1 MARCAAIARSTN
13 CCRRRSRSRNQSQ
26 SQRQRMARRRPRQRS
41 GASLGWSGLGGV
53 VLLLLA
59 IATGGS
65 LAYFYFSAAP
75 RPVLDPQTL
84 CPVNGPQGVT
94 VVLVDTSDDLPE
106 TTRRELLGQLDDMI
120 TTLPPFYR
128 LDIRVLDI
136 TGVRS
141 RSLFSKCNPGDG
153 AGLSEW
159 TDNPRI
165 ARRRWIEDLR
175 KPAALA
181 VKSSIASAEA
191 KSSPIMAAIQDIA
204 INPFSGAA
212 SQQARKK
219 LYIISDL
226 IEYTKDYS
234 QYSRAGALS
243 FARYKQSPAY
253 LKFRTDLH
261 GATVIIRYVTRQ
273 TNGPP
278 VLDGTRHMEFWKQ
291 WIEDNRGIFGGVKR
305 MQGA

>member
-1 MARCAAIARSTN
+1 
-13 CCRRRSRSRNQSQ
+13 
-26 SQRQRMARRRPRQRS
+26 MARRRPRQRS
-41 GASLGWSGLGGV
+41 GSGFGWSGLGGV
-53 VLLLLA
+53 LLLLLA
-59 IATGGS
+59 VISGGT
-65 LAYFYFSAAP
+65 LAWFYFSAAP
-75 RPVLDPQTL
+75 RPVLDAQTL
-84 CPVNGPQGVT
+84 CPVTGPHGVT

-106 TTRRELLGQLDDMI
+106 TTRREVLGQLDDMI

-136 TGVRS
+136 AGVRS

-165 ARRRWIEDLR
+165 ARLRWIEDFR

-181 VKSSIASAEA
+181 VKSSIAAA
-191 KSSPIMAAIQDIA
+191 KATSSPIMAAIQDIA
-204 INPFSGAA
+204 IDQFSGVA
-212 SQQARKK
+212 SQGARKT
-219 LYIISDL
+219 LYIISDM
-226 IEYTKDYS
+226 IEFTRDYS
-234 QYSRAGALS
+234 QYARAGDLS

-273 TNGPP
+273 QNGQPL
-278 VLDGTRHMEFWKQ
+278 LDGTKHMEFWKA
-291 WIEDNRGIFGGVKR
+291 WVEDNRGVFGGVKR
-305 MQGA
+305 LQGA

>member
-1 MARCAAIARSTN
+1 
-13 CCRRRSRSRNQSQ
+13 
-26 SQRQRMARRRPRQRS
+26 MARRRPRQRGGS
-41 GASLGWSGLGGV
+41 ALGWSGLGGV
-53 VLLLLA
+53 LLLLLA
-59 IATGGS
+59 IVAGGT
-65 LAYFYFSAAP
+65 LAWFYFSAAP
-75 RPVLDPQTL
+75 RPVLDAQTL
-84 CPVNGPQGVT
+84 CPVTGPHGVT

-106 TTRRELLGQLDDMI
+106 TTRREVLGQLDDMI

-136 TGVRS
+136 AGVRS

-165 ARRRWIEDLR
+165 ARLRWIEDFR

-181 VKSSIASAEA
+181 VKSSIAAA
-191 KSSPIMAAIQDIA
+191 KATSSPIMAAVQDIA
-204 INPFSGAA
+204 IDQFSGAA
-212 SQQARKK
+212 SQSARKT
-219 LYIISDL
+219 LYIISDM
-226 IEYTKDYS
+226 IEFTRDYS
-234 QYSRAGALS
+234 QYARAGDLS

-273 TNGPP
+273 QNGQPL
-278 VLDGTRHMEFWKQ
+278 LDGTKHMEFWKA
-291 WIEDNRGIFGGVKR
+291 WVEDNRGVFGGVKR
-305 MQGA
+305 LQGA

>member
-1 MARCAAIARSTN
+1 
-13 CCRRRSRSRNQSQ
+13 
-26 SQRQRMARRRPRQRS
+26 MARRRPRQRS
-41 GASLGWSGLGGV
+41 GSGFGWSGLGGV
-53 VLLLLA
+53 LLLLLA
-59 IATGGS
+59 VISGGT
-65 LAYFYFSAAP
+65 LAWFYFSAAP
-75 RPVLDPQTL
+75 RPVLDAQTL
-84 CPVNGPQGVT
+84 CPVTGPHGVT

-106 TTRRELLGQLDDMI
+106 TTRREVLGQLDDMI

-136 TGVRS
+136 AGVRS

-165 ARRRWIEDLR
+165 ARLRWIEDFR

-181 VKSSIASAEA
+181 VKSSIAAA
-191 KSSPIMAAIQDIA
+191 KATSSPIMAAVQDIA
-204 INPFSGAA
+204 IDQFSGAA
-212 SQQARKK
+212 SQGTRKT
-219 LYIISDL
+219 LYIISDM
-226 IEYTKDYS
+226 IEFTRDYS
-234 QYSRAGALS
+234 QYARAGDLS

-273 TNGPP
+273 QNGQP
-278 VLDGTRHMEFWKQ
+278 VLDGTKHMEFWKA
-291 WIEDNRGIFGGVKR
+291 WVEDNRGVFGGVKR
-305 MQGA
+305 LQGA

>member
-1 MARCAAIARSTN
+1 
-13 CCRRRSRSRNQSQ
+13 
-26 SQRQRMARRRPRQRS
+26 MARRRPRQRS
-41 GASLGWSGLGGV
+41 RSGLGWSGLGGV

-59 IATGGS
+59 VVSGGT
-65 LAYFYFSAAP
+65 LAWFYFSAAP
-75 RPVLDPQTL
+75 RPVLDAQSL
-84 CPVNGPQGVT
+84 CPVTGPQGVT

-106 TTRRELLGQLDDMI
+106 TTRREVLGQLDDMI

-136 TGVRS
+136 AGVRS

-165 ARRRWIEDLR
+165 ARLRWIEDFR

-181 VKSSIASAEA
+181 VKSSIASAKA
-191 KSSPIMAAIQDIA
+191 NSSPIMAAIQDIA
-204 INPFSGAA
+204 IDQFSGAA
-212 SQQARKK
+212 SQNARKT
-219 LYIISDL
+219 LYIISDM

-234 QYSRAGALS
+234 QYARAGDLS
-243 FARYKQSPAY
+243 FGRYRQSPAY

-273 TNGPP
+273 TSGQAL
-278 VLDGTRHMEFWKQ
+278 LDGTKHMAFWKE
-291 WIEDNRGIFGGVKR
+291 WVDDNRGIFGGVKR
-305 MQGA
+305 LQGA